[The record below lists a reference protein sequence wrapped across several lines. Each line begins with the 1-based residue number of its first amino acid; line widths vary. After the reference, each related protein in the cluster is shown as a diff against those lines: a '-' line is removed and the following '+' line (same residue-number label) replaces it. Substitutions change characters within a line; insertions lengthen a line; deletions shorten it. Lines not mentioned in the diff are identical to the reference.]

1 MDQPISDLN
10 TLSQKVLAE
19 LERVVPRG
27 RFSTALTDRLLVTI
41 PARNAG
47 VGAITVWLD
56 PGEVTV
62 GVGQLH
68 HTHFEVYTQTEVT
81 PTLDEREQRAAES
94 AASYIRDVL
103 DDRVHF
109 QVQFERGR
117 CRGSS
122 SWYPEHSERLG
133 QMSGVD
139 EVREYVWSGP
149 VSGNHRPKGRI
160 APT

>member
-1 MDQPISDLN
+1 MDQPAANLN
-10 TLSQKVLAE
+10 SLSQKFLAE
-19 LERVVPRG
+19 LERVVPRESL
-27 RFSTALTDRLLVTI
+27 STEIADRLLVTI
-41 PARNAG
+41 PARNAD

-62 GVGQLH
+62 GIGQLH
-68 HTHFEVYTQTEVT
+68 HTHFEVYTQTEVA

-94 AASYIRDVL
+94 AANYIRDVL

-122 SWYPEHSERLG
+122 SWYPDHSERLG

-139 EVREYVWSGP
+139 EIREYVWSGP
-149 VSGNHRPKGRI
+149 VSGSHPPKGRT
-160 APT
+160 APA